1 MAYLFLVRQYHAHP
15 QIEAFTK
22 DIMPD
27 ITIKQIDELE
37 QYTGPFQKAQNFFF
51 GGKSLNLSK
60 ISMNAIKVPP
70 HWCTERRECARQRIK
85 GMKPAKRRKD
95 KLIRLDDFDS
105 ETGREGRAP
114 PYSSVLL
121 RQQKQR
127 NPIKEK

>member
-1 MAYLFLVRQYHAHP
+1 MRSVSLPRHPAVAYLLVVRRHHAHP

-37 QYTGPFQKAQNFFF
+37 RYAGPFQKGQDFFF

-85 GMKPAKRRKD
+85 A
-95 KLIRLDDFDS
+95 
-105 ETGREGRAP
+105 
-114 PYSSVLL
+114 
-121 RQQKQR
+121 
-127 NPIKEK
+127 